1 MNKLSKP
8 FRGVRNGD
16 IYPTEFAPGDD
27 CPPELMAAAIALGA
41 LARATPS
48 ANDAGGGPSDPSAGA
63 AGGAPA
69 GDASEPSA
77 GVVSGVGGTE
87 TPEGKRDDK
96 DALFA
101 KLEAAG
107 IPFDKRWGL
116 EKLESALAA
125 GKKE

>member
-1 MNKLSKP
+1 MNTLSKP

-16 IYPTEFAPGDD
+16 IYPTEFAPGDE
-27 CPPELMAAAIALGA
+27 CPPELTAAAIARGA
-41 LARATPS
+41 LTGDAPS
-48 ANDAGGGPSDPSAGA
+48 ENDAGGGPTDPTAGA

-69 GDASEPSA
+69 GDASESTAGAVA
-77 GVVSGVGGTE
+77 GVGCTAA
-87 TPEGKRDDK
+87 PEVKRDDK
-96 DALFA
+96 DALIA
-101 KLEAAG
+101 KLEAAE